1 MNMTWLLC
9 FSARVC
15 KIWTTGYTN
24 WRVRTKGK
32 RIRCRDSVSPLF
44 KAFAQMHKKRNSVVQ
59 LGGKFPGWEVS
70 SMWLKAERLPQFALL
85 WEQFHQQK
93 LNKTSQKINS
103 ARVMKER
110 YAASAGTE
118 HSTLNLHYLHRACLW
133 YLGPLQ
139 KFSCVDRPAE
149 LVWR

>member
-1 MNMTWLLC
+1 MQGCVKYEPLDIQTGGWGQRENVSDAETQFHRFLKLLLKC
-9 FSARVC
+9 TRKEIQWCS
-15 KIWTTGYTN
+15 W
-24 WRVRTKGK
+24 
-32 RIRCRDSVSPLF
+32 
-44 KAFAQMHKKRNSVVQ
+44 
-59 LGGKFPGWEVS
+59 GGGEFPGWEVS

-139 KFSCVDRPAE
+139 KFSRVDRPAE

>member
-1 MNMTWLLC
+1 MNMAWLLC
-9 FSARVC
+9 FSARVY
-15 KIWTTGYTN
+15 KIWTAGYTN

-32 RIRCRDSVSPLF
+32 RIRCQDSVSLLF
-44 KAFAQMHKKRNSVVQ
+44 KAFCSNAQEKKFSGAV
-59 LGGKFPGWEVS
+59 GGKFPGWEVS
-70 SMWLKAERLPQFALL
+70 SMWLKAARLPRFALL

-118 HSTLNLHYLHRACLW
+118 HSTLNLHYLHRAWLW

-139 KFSCVDRPAE
+139 KFSRVDRPAE
-149 LVWR
+149 PVWR